1 MRVSGRVNP
10 EDYLST
16 LRTLYEALHES
27 REQMKSARFVIN
39 RVVDKARRA
48 QLDAAYQQ
56 TEVPFVQ
63 AVQAGHQ
70 FVYDDLKERL
80 STARQRLD
88 ALLGQLT
95 NRWRG
100 HPVQ

>member
-1 MRVSGRVNP
+1 V
-10 EDYLST
+10 EAA
-16 LRTLYEALHES
+16 RTLYEALHES
-27 REQMKSARFVIN
+27 RDQLKSARVLIN
-39 RVVDKARRA
+39 SVGDKARRA

-56 TEVPFVQ
+56 TQVPIVQ

-88 ALLGQLT
+88 ALLGQLA
-95 NRWRG
+95 N
-100 HPVQ
+100 PK